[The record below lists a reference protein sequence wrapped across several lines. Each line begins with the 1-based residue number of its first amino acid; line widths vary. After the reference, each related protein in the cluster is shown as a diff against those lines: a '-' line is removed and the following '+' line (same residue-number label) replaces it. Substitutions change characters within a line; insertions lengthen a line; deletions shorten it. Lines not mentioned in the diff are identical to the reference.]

1 MGFGI
6 LLIGYA
12 LAFAFALSPYYF
24 FADIFGGLVMAYAF
38 FKLSAFQRKFRY
50 AGITSIIYAVFSCI
64 NMLERLSIVNFP
76 PIIGKLT
83 EALVAGC
90 VITVH
95 IFMFISISALAE
107 EVGLPKLN
115 MKARRNLIVLIL
127 YYLFYSLAL
136 LSFDRLYD
144 FYPNIAVYTAQFFSL
159 FQIFWLL
166 LNIIL
171 IGSCCKWIGVE
182 GEELPKSNPSKY
194 DRIKEKWSEAEDRI
208 FTPKGKRNT
217 ELKPD
222 TLKNRNS
229 KKSKKK

>member
-64 NMLERLSIVNFP
+64 NMLERLSIVDFP

-136 LSFDRLYD
+136 YRLTDCMIFIRTLLYIPLSSFHSFRSSGSFSILSSSGRAVNGSVLKAKN
-144 FYPNIAVYTAQFFSL
+144 FPNPIRASM
-159 FQIFWLL
+159 IE
-166 LNIIL
+166 
-171 IGSCCKWIGVE
+171 S
-182 GEELPKSNPSKY
+182 
-194 DRIKEKWSEAEDRI
+194 
-208 FTPKGKRNT
+208 KRNGQRLRT
-217 ELKPD
+217 GYLRLRKREIPNL
-222 TLKNRNS
+222 NRTR
-229 KKSKKK
+229 